1 MRIGHAYDI
10 HRLVEGRDLILG
22 GIKIPHEKGLLGHS
36 DADCLLHAIAE
47 SLLGALALGDLG
59 TFFPDND
66 PKYQGM
72 DSKIILVE
80 CYKMIK
86 NLGYKIVNIDST
98 IFAQKPK
105 IKPYSK
111 DMRECIALLLNIDV
125 NMISIKATTFEKL
138 GPIGEEKA
146 IAAEA
151 VCLLEKN

>member
-10 HRLVEGRDLILG
+10 HKLQEGRDLILG
-22 GIKIPHEKGLLGHS
+22 GIKIPHHKGLLGHS

-66 PKYQGM
+66 PKYKDM
-72 DSKIILVE
+72 DSKIILKE
-80 CYKMIK
+80 CYHMIREK
-86 NLGYKIVNIDST
+86 GYHIVNIDTT

-105 IKPYSK
+105 IKPYSLAI
-111 DMRECIALLLNIDV
+111 REKIASVLEIDI
-125 NMISIKATTFEKL
+125 NDISVKATTYENL
-138 GPIGEEKA
+138 GPIGEELA

-151 VCLLEKN
+151 VCLLEKD